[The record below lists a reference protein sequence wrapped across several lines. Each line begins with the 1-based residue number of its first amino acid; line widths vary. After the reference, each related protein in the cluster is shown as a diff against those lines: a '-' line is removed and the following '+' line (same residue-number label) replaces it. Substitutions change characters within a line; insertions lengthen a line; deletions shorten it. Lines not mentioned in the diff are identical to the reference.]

1 MTNATRLRTVRFLL
15 DSGEI
20 LLVDLKEHR
29 DSGRLDRDTTLLL
42 VVSGIRETHVT
53 GLVGGDNAG
62 LRDQRVGERR
72 LAVVDYA
79 GYQFISKSLRK
90 GGNVP

>member
-1 MTNATRLRTVRFLL
+1 MRTLGLLL
-15 DSGEI
+15 DRAYV
-20 LLVDLKEHR
+20 LLVDLEVHR
-29 DSGRLDRDTTLLL
+29 DGSGLDRDTTLLL